1 MANKFVT
8 FFDVEGARKNG
19 WSEASIRDMLS
30 RIERL
35 NQDSETV
42 PETEQESESE
52 QEEELDISLL
62 PDNNPRV
69 PLDVLYA
76 RREQLESL
84 YYTYGDNDVFDQICN
99 ITGIINAR
107 EEEKNHENI

>member
-1 MANKFVT
+1 MAAFVT

-35 NQDSETV
+35 NSGEPA
-42 PETEQESESE
+42 PEPESESE
-52 QEEELDISLL
+52 EEAVDISLL

-76 RREQLESL
+76 RREQLEDL
-84 YYTYGDNDVFDQICN
+84 HYTYGDADVFDRICN

-107 EEEKNHENI
+107 EEEKNHENF

>member
-19 WSEASIRDMLS
+19 WSEDSIRDMLS
-30 RIERL
+30 RIEKINRGE
-35 NQDSETV
+35 Q
-42 PETEQESESE
+42 EQESESE
-52 QEEELDISLL
+52 SEQEQELDISLL
-62 PDNNPRV
+62 PDNSPYV

-84 YYTYGDNDVFDQICN
+84 YYTYGDNDVFVKICN

>member
-30 RIERL
+30 RIEKINRG
-35 NQDSETV
+35 E
-42 PETEQESESE
+42 PEQEQESEQESE
-52 QEEELDISLL
+52 QELDIAVL
-62 PDNNPRV
+62 PDNSPLV

-76 RREQLESL
+76 RREQLEDL
-84 YYTYGDNDVFDQICN
+84 YYTYGDDSIFNQICN

-107 EEEKNHENI
+107 EEEKNSYENA

>member
-1 MANKFVT
+1 MAFVT

-30 RIERL
+30 RIEKINRGE
-35 NQDSETV
+35 Q
-42 PETEQESESE
+42 EQESEQESE
-52 QEEELDISLL
+52 QELDIAVL
-62 PDNNPRV
+62 PDNDPRV

-76 RREQLESL
+76 RREQLDDL
-84 YYTYGDNDVFDQICN
+84 YYTYGDDSVFDQICN

-107 EEEKNHENI
+107 EEEENHENF

>member
-1 MANKFVT
+1 MA
-8 FFDVEGARKNG
+8 KNIIVFNADQMRRDG
-19 WSEASIRDMLS
+19 WSEEAIAE
-30 RIERL
+30 EREWIAHL
-35 NQDSETV
+35 NESLNRPESE
-42 PETEQESESE
+42 EESEQESES
-52 QEEELDISLL
+52 ELDISLL

-84 YYTYGDNDVFDQICN
+84 YYTYGDNRTFLEICN

>member
-35 NQDSETV
+35 NRGETAPQ
-42 PETEQESESE
+42 PEPEQEPDAD
-52 QEEELDISLL
+52 LDIAVL
-62 PDNNPRV
+62 PDNSPYV
-69 PLDVLYA
+69 PLNVLYA
-76 RREQLESL
+76 RREQMEDL
-84 YYTYGDNDVFDQICN
+84 YYTYGDNRTFLEICN

>member
-8 FFDVEGARKNG
+8 FFDIEGARKNG

-35 NQDSETV
+35 NSGETPTESES
-42 PETEQESESE
+42 ESESE
-52 QEEELDISLL
+52 QELDIALL

-76 RREQLESL
+76 RRDQLDDL
-84 YYTYGDNDVFDQICN
+84 YYTYGDDSVFDQICN

-107 EEEKNHENI
+107 EEELRRDYE

>member
-1 MANKFVT
+1 MAAFVT

-30 RIERL
+30 RIEKINRGE
-35 NQDSETV
+35 Q
-42 PETEQESESE
+42 EQESEQESE
-52 QEEELDISLL
+52 QELDISLL
-62 PDNNPRV
+62 PDNDPRV

-76 RREQLESL
+76 RREQLDDL
-84 YYTYGDNDVFDQICN
+84 YYTYGDDSVFDQICN

-107 EEEKNHENI
+107 EEEKNSYENF

>member
-1 MANKFVT
+1 MAAFVT

-30 RIERL
+30 RIEKINRGE
-35 NQDSETV
+35 Q
-42 PETEQESESE
+42 EQESESK
-52 QEEELDISLL
+52 EEAVDISLL
-62 PDNNPRV
+62 PDNDPRV

-76 RREQLESL
+76 RREQLDDL
-84 YYTYGDNDVFDQICN
+84 YYTYGDDSVFDKICN

-107 EEEKNHENI
+107 EEELRRDYE

>member
-35 NQDSETV
+35 NSG
-42 PETEQESESE
+42 EQESESE
-52 QEEELDISLL
+52 QDLDISLL
-62 PDNNPRV
+62 PDNSPYV

-107 EEEKNHENI
+107 EEEKNHE

>member
-1 MANKFVT
+1 MA
-8 FFDVEGARKNG
+8 KNIIVFNADQMRRDG
-19 WSEASIRDMLS
+19 WSEEAIAEEREWIAHLNADLAA
-30 RIERL
+30 IE
-35 NQDSETV
+35 
-42 PETEQESESE
+42 ESE
-52 QEEELDISLL
+52 EEAVDIAVL
-62 PDNNPRV
+62 PDNSPYV

-84 YYTYGDNDVFDQICN
+84 YYTYGDNRTFLEICN

>member
-8 FFDVEGARKNG
+8 FFDVDGARKNG
-19 WSEASIRDMLS
+19 WSEDSIRDMLS

-35 NQDSETV
+35 NRGEQEQES
-42 PETEQESESE
+42 EQESESE
-52 QEEELDISLL
+52 EEVDISLL
-62 PDNNPRV
+62 PDNSPLV

-76 RREQLESL
+76 RREQLDDL
-84 YYTYGDNDVFDQICN
+84 YYTYGDESVFNKICN

-107 EEEKNHENI
+107 EEEENHENF

>member
-1 MANKFVT
+1 MAAFVT

-30 RIERL
+30 RIEKINRG
-35 NQDSETV
+35 
-42 PETEQESESE
+42 EQESEPESE
-52 QEEELDISLL
+52 QEQELDIAVL
-62 PDNNPRV
+62 PDNDPRV

-76 RREQLESL
+76 RREQLDDL
-84 YYTYGDNDVFDQICN
+84 YYTYGDDSVFDQICN

-107 EEEKNHENI
+107 EEEKNSYENF

>member
-1 MANKFVT
+1 MAAFVT

-30 RIERL
+30 RIEKINRGE
-35 NQDSETV
+35 QEQ
-42 PETEQESESE
+42 EQEQESEQESE
-52 QEEELDISLL
+52 QELDIAVL
-62 PDNNPRV
+62 PDNDPRV

-76 RREQLESL
+76 RREQLEDL
-84 YYTYGDNDVFDQICN
+84 HYTYRDDSVFDKICN

-107 EEEKNHENI
+107 EEEKNHENF

>member
-1 MANKFVT
+1 MA
-8 FFDVEGARKNG
+8 KNIIGFNADQMRRDG
-19 WSEASIRDMLS
+19 WSEEAIAE
-30 RIERL
+30 EREWIAHL
-35 NQDSETV
+35 NETLNR
-42 PETEQESESE
+42 QESEEES
-52 QEEELDISLL
+52 EEEAVDIAVL
-62 PDNNPRV
+62 PDNDPRV

-84 YYTYGDNDVFDQICN
+84 YYTYGDNRTFLEICN

>member
-1 MANKFVT
+1 MAKNIIE
-8 FFDVEGARKNG
+8 FDADQMRRDG
-19 WSEASIRDMLS
+19 WSEKAIAE
-30 RIERL
+30 EREWIAHL
-35 NQDSETV
+35 NEDLNR
-42 PETEQESESE
+42 QESEES
-52 QEEELDISLL
+52 EEEEAVDIAVL
-62 PDNNPRV
+62 PDNSPMV

>member
-1 MANKFVT
+1 MA
-8 FFDVEGARKNG
+8 KNIIEFNADQMRRDG
-19 WSEASIRDMLS
+19 WSEEAIAE
-30 RIERL
+30 EREWIAHL
-35 NQDSETV
+35 NETLNRQDSE
-42 PETEQESESE
+42 EESE
-52 QEEELDISLL
+52 EEAVDIAVL
-62 PDNNPRV
+62 PDNSPRV

-84 YYTYGDNDVFDQICN
+84 YYTYGDDSIFNQICN

>member
-1 MANKFVT
+1 MAAFVT

-30 RIERL
+30 RIEKINRGE
-35 NQDSETV
+35 QEQ
-42 PETEQESESE
+42 EQESESK
-52 QEEELDISLL
+52 EEAVDISLL
-62 PDNNPRV
+62 PDNDPRV

-76 RREQLESL
+76 RREQLDDL
-84 YYTYGDNDVFDQICN
+84 YYTYGDDSVFDKICN

-107 EEEKNHENI
+107 EEELRRDYE

>member
-1 MANKFVT
+1 MA
-8 FFDVEGARKNG
+8 KNIIEFNADQMRHDG
-19 WSEASIRDMLS
+19 WSEEAIAEEREWIAHLNEGLAA
-30 RIERL
+30 IE
-35 NQDSETV
+35 
-42 PETEQESESE
+42 ESE
-52 QEEELDISLL
+52 EEAVDIAVL
-62 PDNNPRV
+62 PDNSPYV

-84 YYTYGDNDVFDQICN
+84 YYTYGDNRTFLEICN